1 MKKLGFVIPWYHKD
15 IRGGAELE
23 LKGIVEHLHKKGVEL
38 EVLTTCVKEF
48 TSDWTVN
55 YFEEGLEEV
64 EGIPVRRFK
73 VRQGNSLLFHSI
85 NGKLLRG
92 ESITYDEEETF
103 LREMVNS
110 PDLYEYIKDHSEE
123 YHRFIYIPY
132 MFATTYEGV
141 KACPYKSILIPCL
154 HDECYAYFQTFREVY
169 SEAAGMIYLSEP
181 EKQLANKLFKLSG
194 VKQAVV
200 GAGVDTE
207 FQYDGD
213 RFRKEFN
220 IDYPYILYAGRKDE
234 SKNIYTLIK
243 YFAEYKKRNPERSN
257 LKLVMI
263 GGGEVT
269 IPEEN
274 KDDIINMGF
283 LDPQL
288 KFDAYAGAELLC
300 QPSLHESFSLVIMES
315 WLCERPVLVHTG
327 CEVTTDFAKRS
338 NGGLYFQDY
347 FQFEGCVNYIL
358 DNQET
363 AHRMGMNGRQ
373 FVLDNFKW
381 DIITDKL
388 MEAFQ

>member
-55 YFEEGLEEV
+55 YFKEGLEEV

-92 ESITYDEEETF
+92 ESITFDEEETF

-110 PDLYEYIKDHSEE
+110 PDLYGYIKDHSEE

-132 MFATTYEGV
+132 MFTTTYEGV
-141 KACPYKSILIPCL
+141 RACPYKSILIPCL

-194 VKQAVV
+194 VKQTVV

-207 FQYDGD
+207 FQYDGE

-269 IPEEN
+269 IPEESR
-274 KDDIINMGF
+274 DDIINMGF

-288 KFDAYAGAELLC
+288 KFDVYAGAELLC

>member
-194 VKQAVV
+194 VKQTVV

-207 FQYDGD
+207 FQYDGE

-300 QPSLHESFSLVIMES
+300 QPSLHESFSLVIMEN

>member
-1 MKKLGFVIPWYHKD
+1 M
-15 IRGGAELE
+15 
-23 LKGIVEHLHKKGVEL
+23 
-38 EVLTTCVKEF
+38 
-48 TSDWTVN
+48 
-55 YFEEGLEEV
+55 
-64 EGIPVRRFK
+64 
-73 VRQGNSLLFHSI
+73 
-85 NGKLLRG
+85 
-92 ESITYDEEETF
+92 
-103 LREMVNS
+103 
-110 PDLYEYIKDHSEE
+110 
-123 YHRFIYIPY
+123 
-132 MFATTYEGV
+132 
-141 KACPYKSILIPCL
+141 
-154 HDECYAYFQTFREVY
+154 
-169 SEAAGMIYLSEP
+169 
-181 EKQLANKLFKLSG
+181 
-194 VKQAVV
+194 
-200 GAGVDTE
+200 DTE
-207 FQYDGD
+207 FQYDGE
-213 RFRKEFN
+213 RFRNEFN

-269 IPEEN
+269 IPEESR
-274 KDDIINMGF
+274 DDIINMGF

-288 KFDAYAGAELLC
+288 KFDVYAGAELLC
-300 QPSLHESFSLVIMES
+300 QPSLHESFSLVIMEN

>member
-92 ESITYDEEETF
+92 ESITFDEEETF

-110 PDLYEYIKDHSEE
+110 PDLYGYIKDHSEE

-194 VKQAVV
+194 VKQTVV

-207 FQYDGD
+207 FQYDGE

-300 QPSLHESFSLVIMES
+300 QPSLHESFSLVIMEN